1 MKGTFWRWITRLYR
15 CQAML
20 LLPLTLS
27 LVLTGCWERQ
37 ELNELAFVV
46 GVGIDKLGDKY
57 NVSMQAVVP
66 SEVAGK
72 TSGYSTPVTIY
83 QNTVD
88 NVYDALREFT
98 LMSPRQSY
106 LGHIRVLV
114 IGEELARE
122 GIAPVMDVFKRSR
135 EPRMDFY
142 VMVARDSQAAE
153 ILSVLTPLEKL
164 PANKL
169 YNSLDRSSKA
179 TATTTTA
186 TLDQIVD
193 DLFARGTS
201 PVLTGVIIDGSVG
214 EGMEHANVESVEPKT
229 KLRYRGVA
237 IFRKDKMVGWLD
249 EKETI
254 GYNYMTDKVVTNTGF
269 VMGTDNRPI
278 IMEALR
284 TSTDRKVK
292 IINGQP
298 HIYIK
303 VKTTSN
309 VQDVPSEMDIGTTEA
324 MDFLTKKAEERT
336 VELMKAAYHG
346 ILSKFNIDAMGFG
359 HLIYQHNPQ
368 AWFKLRGKYGDNY
381 LAEIPVHFSAKIKIT
396 RIGTLDKSFR
406 SEVKE

>member
-1 MKGTFWRWITRLYR
+1 MKYKLWHRTISSWRW
-15 CQAML
+15 QAML
-20 LLPLTLS
+20 FLPLTLS
-27 LVLTGCWERQ
+27 LFLTGCWERQ
-37 ELNELAFVV
+37 ELNELAFIV

-57 NVSMQAVVP
+57 NVSMQAVIP

-72 TSGYSTPVTIY
+72 SSGYSTPVTIY

-106 LGHIRVLV
+106 LGHIRVLI

-122 GIAPVMDVFKRSR
+122 GISPVLDVFKRSR

-169 YNSLDRSSKA
+169 FNSLDRSSKA

-186 TLDQIVD
+186 TLDQIIE
-193 DLFARGTS
+193 DLFARGLS
-201 PVLTGVIIDGSVG
+201 PVLTGVIIDGGVG
-214 EGMEHANVESVEPKT
+214 EGMEHSNVESVEPKT
-229 KLRYRGVA
+229 KLRYRGIA
-237 IFRKDKMVGWLD
+237 IFQKDKMVGWLD
-249 EKETI
+249 EKEAI

-269 VMGTDNRPI
+269 VMGTDDRPI

-284 TSTDRKVK
+284 TSTDREVK
-292 IINGQP
+292 FIDGRP

-303 VKTTSN
+303 VKTISN

-324 MDFLTKKAEERT
+324 MNYLTKEAEEKT
-336 VELMKAAYHG
+336 VKLMQTAYNR
-346 ILSKFNIDAMGFG
+346 ILSKYNIDAMGFG

-368 AWFKLRGKYGDNY
+368 AWFKFRGKYGDDY
-381 LAEIPVHFSAKIKIT
+381 LAEIPVHFSAKIRIT